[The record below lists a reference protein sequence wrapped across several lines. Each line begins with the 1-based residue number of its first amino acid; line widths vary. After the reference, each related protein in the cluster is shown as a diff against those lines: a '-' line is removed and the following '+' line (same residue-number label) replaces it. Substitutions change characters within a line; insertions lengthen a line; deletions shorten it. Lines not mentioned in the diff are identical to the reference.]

1 MAAIEAVPVESEAVK
16 SPRSISLDVA
26 RRMALGAQGFG
37 DPAPSGRVDRRH
49 LRRAMARMRVVQLDS
64 IPIVARTQYLP
75 FHSRLGPYDM
85 ALLDRVA
92 YRDDEWFELWAH
104 EASIMPVDV
113 EPLFRWMT
121 DRARS
126 GHTWKSLHQV
136 SVREPAYVEA
146 VLAEVRERG
155 AVTGGELS
163 DPRPLPKDG
172 SGWWN
177 RSLGVLA
184 LDWLYRVG
192 ELGVRRRGNFEKV
205 FSPIEDIVPKE
216 ILDQPTPAP
225 DDAVRELTKR
235 SVQALGVGTAKGVAD
250 YFRLPIKM
258 VRPALDELV
267 ESGAIDVAEVESWNK
282 PAFVD
287 PKAVVPRRIT
297 GATVL
302 SPFDPVV
309 WNRDRAERIWGF
321 EYRIEIYVPAAK
333 RRWGYYVLPVMVD
346 GDLVARLDV
355 KTDRD
360 ASVLRIKAAYAEPGH
375 ATPAVAARVRSAIE
389 DLRVLV
395 RVDEVDVADRGDLA
409 PHLR

>member
-1 MAAIEAVPVESEAVK
+1 MAAIEAVPIESEAVK

-375 ATPAVAARVRSAIE
+375 ATPAVAARVRSAVE

>member
-1 MAAIEAVPVESEAVK
+1 M
-16 SPRSISLDVA
+16 
-26 RRMALGAQGFG
+26 
-37 DPAPSGRVDRRH
+37 
-49 LRRAMARMRVVQLDS
+49 
-64 IPIVARTQYLP
+64 
-75 FHSRLGPYDM
+75 
-85 ALLDRVA
+85 
-92 YRDDEWFELWAH
+92 
-104 EASIMPVDV
+104 
-113 EPLFRWMT
+113 
-121 DRARS
+121 
-126 GHTWKSLHQV
+126 
-136 SVREPAYVEA
+136 
-146 VLAEVRERG
+146 
-155 AVTGGELS
+155 TGGELS

-205 FSPIEDIVPKE
+205 FTPIEDIVPKE

-333 RRWGYYVLPVMVD
+333 RRWGYYLS
-346 GDLVARLDV
+346 L
-355 KTDRD
+355 
-360 ASVLRIKAAYAEPGH
+360 IH
-375 ATPAVAARVRSAIE
+375 I
-389 DLRVLV
+389 
-395 RVDEVDVADRGDLA
+395 
-409 PHLR
+409 

>member
-1 MAAIEAVPVESEAVK
+1 MAAIEAVPIESEAVK

>member
-1 MAAIEAVPVESEAVK
+1 MAAIEAVPIESEAVK

-37 DPAPSGRVDRRH
+37 DPVPSGRVDRRH

>member
-1 MAAIEAVPVESEAVK
+1 MAAIEAVPIESEAVK

-235 SVQALGVGTAKGVAD
+235 SVQALGLGTAKGVAD

-267 ESGAIDVAEVESWNK
+267 ESRAIDVAEVESWNK
-282 PAFVD
+282 PAFAD

-309 WNRDRAERIWGF
+309 WNRDRAELIWGF